1 MVMEYG
7 VQGNIYKKNTKVIIA
22 WIKNQVMVSMNG
34 KMVGF
39 IREILIMT
47 SEMEQDNFM
56 TVKNLYTEAFGET
69 ENTQMKK

>member
-1 MVMEYG
+1 MVMGYG
-7 VQGNIYKKNTKVIIA
+7 VQDNICKKNTKVIIV

-39 IREILIMT
+39 TKEILIMT

-69 ENTQMKK
+69 ENSLMKK

>member
-1 MVMEYG
+1 MGYG
-7 VQGNIYKKNTKVIIA
+7 VQDNICKKNTKVIIV

-39 IREILIMT
+39 TKEILIMT

-69 ENTQMKK
+69 QNSLMKK